1 MSIRVKKRTVLK
13 ISGFEWTWRQWTQA
27 PLCIGDLI
35 YNLVLTH
42 LLGKQ
47 SEILT
52 FQKLVILQLCAKYSG
67 LERNR
72 GWKYL
77 NLVLIEIW
85 PCYIAIKR
93 LGRFLVIETFRF

>member
-1 MSIRVKKRTVLK
+1 MDVASVNTSSSVHRY
-13 ISGFEWTWRQWTQA
+13 
-27 PLCIGDLI
+27 LI

-72 GWKYL
+72 RWKYL
-77 NLVLIEIW
+77 NFVLIEIC
-85 PCYIAIKR
+85 PC
-93 LGRFLVIETFRF
+93 